1 MTHSEPS
8 DGQIELLK
16 ARNRRLA
23 EDKSYLQLVI
33 HLIET
38 LNPLPGIEH
47 MVSAMLSS
55 IASTIGG
62 TNIRIWYWLGDEI
75 RYLDVLGENR
85 SVAAIDDL
93 LSWQAIETGQF
104 VEQSVEAAGALLV
117 DGVIP
122 GAWTWAF
129 PLRAGR
135 EAVGVIKLENVHL
148 SGARLREYLPIF
160 FSHVALILSNE
171 VRNALQL
178 RAENAL
184 REAEEKYRTF
194 ADFTHDWEVW
204 VAPDGSIRYMS
215 PSCQRVTGYSV
226 AAFVEDSRLMQRI
239 IHPEDQDR
247 VAAHFECVHSP
258 SQPSDNFEFRVITK
272 TGEVRWIEHF
282 CHAVVREDGTY
293 LGRRASNHDITK
305 RKQSEEERLATN
317 RLLDSI
323 IENIPNMIFLKR
335 AEDLRFVLFNKAGER
350 LLGFDRRELLGKS
363 DHDLFPKEQ
372 ADFFSTRDR
381 EVLNS
386 TAVVDIPEEPITT
399 RHAGRRILHTKKL
412 ALRDSQGE
420 ATYLLGIS
428 EDITEMKRN
437 AEELERYR
445 HHLERL
451 VEARTAELTQAKDA
465 AETANQAKSVFLAN
479 MSHEIRT
486 PMNAILG
493 LTHLLHAQATSD
505 QIERLDKI
513 DAAGRHLLS
522 IINDILD
529 ISKIEAGR
537 LQLEQSD
544 FALDSV
550 LDHVRSLISDAAQA
564 KGLKVEVDTDE
575 VPIWLRGDA
584 TRLRQALLNFASN
597 AVKFTEQG
605 IVTLRARL
613 LEDKGD
619 VLLLRFEVTDT
630 GIGIAPDKLERLF
643 HAFEQADTSTT
654 RRFGGT
660 GLGLVITRRLAQ
672 LMGGEVGAD
681 STPGA
686 GSTFWFTG
694 RLQRG
699 HGIVFHEPAMQ
710 AADAENQLRSRHGG
724 SARLLLAE
732 DNAINRE
739 VALEL
744 LHAVGLAV
752 DTAEDGLEALELAKH
767 SPYDLI
773 LMDIQMPNMDGLEA
787 TQAIRKLSGREKT
800 PILAMTANAFDED
813 RRACV
818 AAGMNDFIAKPVDPD
833 ALYATLLEWLPKT
846 RGEEP
851 RPAGGATQVGD
862 GGPIRGP
869 NEIASLQRLCAVP
882 GLNVVRGLA
891 VVRGKTARYLDLL
904 RLFVESHA
912 DDITR
917 LGICLSAAD
926 YPTALRLAH
935 SLKGAAA
942 TLGMERLAEAAQR
955 LEGRLRAPVPV
966 RSNAFDPDMAAIS
979 LEFAALAEVLPPI
992 PSPVGEVTPLDAQ
1005 MQKSLLDELE
1015 ARLEQ
1020 GDFSAL
1026 ALLQDHS
1033 GPLRVVLGS
1042 SCEDLMRQIK
1052 RFDFKAA
1059 EETLRGL
1066 RNAGE
1071 AR

>member
-1 MTHSEPS
+1 MDWGATVA
-8 DGQIELLK
+8 LLQT
-16 ARNRRLA
+16 R
-23 EDKSYLQLVI
+23 QLYI
-33 HLIET
+33 SH
-38 LNPLPGIEH
+38 
-47 MVSAMLSS
+47 
-55 IASTIGG
+55 
-62 TNIRIWYWLGDEI
+62 
-75 RYLDVLGENR
+75 
-85 SVAAIDDL
+85 AAAV
-93 LSWQAIETGQF
+93 QGATG
-104 VEQSVEAAGALLV
+104 VEQEFHYVMPGASVTAFGTGDSQTRSLGGQYNGYCRQGGMEIVQAAG
-117 DGVIP
+117 
-122 GAWTWAF
+122 
-129 PLRAGR
+129 
-135 EAVGVIKLENVHL
+135 
-148 SGARLREYLPIF
+148 
-160 FSHVALILSNE
+160 LI
-171 VRNALQL
+171 
-178 RAENAL
+178 
-184 REAEEKYRTF
+184 
-194 ADFTHDWEVW
+194 
-204 VAPDGSIRYMS
+204 G
-215 PSCQRVTGYSV
+215 
-226 AAFVEDSRLMQRI
+226 
-239 IHPEDQDR
+239 
-247 VAAHFECVHSP
+247 
-258 SQPSDNFEFRVITK
+258 
-272 TGEVRWIEHF
+272 
-282 CHAVVREDGTY
+282 
-293 LGRRASNHDITK
+293 
-305 RKQSEEERLATN
+305 
-317 RLLDSI
+317 
-323 IENIPNMIFLKR
+323 
-335 AEDLRFVLFNKAGER
+335 
-350 LLGFDRRELLGKS
+350 
-363 DHDLFPKEQ
+363 
-372 ADFFSTRDR
+372 
-381 EVLNS
+381 
-386 TAVVDIPEEPITT
+386 
-399 RHAGRRILHTKKL
+399 AGRRV
-412 ALRDSQGE
+412 
-420 ATYLLGIS
+420 
-428 EDITEMKRN
+428 
-437 AEELERYR
+437 AEE
-445 HHLERL
+445 
-451 VEARTAELTQAKDA
+451 
-465 AETANQAKSVFLAN
+465 
-479 MSHEIRT
+479 
-486 PMNAILG
+486 
-493 LTHLLHAQATSD
+493 
-505 QIERLDKI
+505 
-513 DAAGRHLLS
+513 
-522 IINDILD
+522 
-529 ISKIEAGR
+529 
-537 LQLEQSD
+537 
-544 FALDSV
+544 
-550 LDHVRSLISDAAQA
+550 
-564 KGLKVEVDTDE
+564 
-575 VPIWLRGDA
+575 
-584 TRLRQALLNFASN
+584 
-597 AVKFTEQG
+597 
-605 IVTLRARL
+605 
-613 LEDKGD
+613 
-619 VLLLRFEVTDT
+619 
-630 GIGIAPDKLERLF
+630 
-643 HAFEQADTSTT
+643 
-654 RRFGGT
+654 
-660 GLGLVITRRLAQ
+660 
-672 LMGGEVGAD
+672 
-681 STPGA
+681 
-686 GSTFWFTG
+686 
-694 RLQRG
+694 
-699 HGIVFHEPAMQ
+699 
-710 AADAENQLRSRHGG
+710 
-724 SARLLLAE
+724 
-732 DNAINRE
+732 
-739 VALEL
+739 ALEL